1 MALAFIALGSN
12 VGDRDA
18 HLSYARAE
26 LEELGALEAVSSIY
40 ETEPVGGPSQGP
52 YLNQVV
58 ALDTAAEPE
67 ALLRALLALERDR
80 GRDREIETPNGP
92 RTLDLDLLFYDGRA
106 IRTRA
111 LTVPH
116 PRLHERRFV
125 LAPLAEI
132 APDHV
137 HPTLLRSVRA
147 LLAACADGAKVERWT
162 PDQPKG
168 APCTGPTS
176 PTASGSSSSS

>member
-26 LEELGALEAVSSIY
+26 LEDLGALEAVSSVY
-40 ETEPVGGPSQGP
+40 ETAPVGGPAQGP
-52 YLNQVV
+52 FLNQVV

-67 ALLRALLALERDR
+67 ALLRALLTLERAR
-80 GRDREIETPNGP
+80 GRRRDAGVPNGP
-92 RTLDLDLLFYDGRA
+92 RTLDLDLLFYDDRA
-106 IRTRA
+106 IRTA
-111 LTVPH
+111 SLTVPH

-125 LAPLAEI
+125 LEPLAEI

-137 HPTLLRSVRA
+137 HPTLFRSARA

-168 APCTGPTS
+168 APCTVPTS
-176 PTASGSSSSS
+176 PTESGSSSSS